1 MPVADLHAS
10 HGMCVMSV
18 PSNLPGLY
26 TGSVGKGESVALDMP
41 EGCVG
46 GALVFRRFD
55 GRESDDVVVDVFL
68 IMSECVS
75 ARAPSDEGKP

>member
-1 MPVADLHAS
+1 
-10 HGMCVMSV
+10 MSV

-26 TGSVGKGESVALDMP
+26 TGSAGKGESVALDMP

-46 GALVFRRFD
+46 RALVFRRFD
-55 GRESDDVVVDVFL
+55 GREVDDVVVDVFL
-68 IMSECVS
+68 IMSDCVS